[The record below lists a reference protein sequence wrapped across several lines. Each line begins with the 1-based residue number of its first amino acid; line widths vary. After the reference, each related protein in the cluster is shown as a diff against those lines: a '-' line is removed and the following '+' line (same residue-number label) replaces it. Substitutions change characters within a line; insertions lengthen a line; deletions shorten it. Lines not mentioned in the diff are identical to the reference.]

1 MLKKIFFGVIF
12 ILIICLSNLVTHNY
26 TVNLIKNDYD
36 IVIKDCFINKEKSSN
51 IKIDIIK
58 EENGFIT
65 KIKNESDCYNLE
77 KLELKIESLNKGS
90 ADTVY
95 ININKND
102 NYTYLLNSY
111 NFAYSYLYVHKT
123 KHNSRYQHNKHLE
136 SLLLQ

>member
-1 MLKKIFFGVIF
+1 M
-12 ILIICLSNLVTHNY
+12 IIYLSNLVTHNY

-36 IVIKDCFINKEKSSN
+36 IVIKDCFINKQKSSN

-58 EENGFIT
+58 EVNGFIT

-95 ININKND
+95 ININKKIPSYHSAEILVND
-102 NYTYLLNSY
+102 IKSDSFKLLEYRIIDFS
-111 NFAYSYLYVHKT
+111 F
-123 KHNSRYQHNKHLE
+123 
-136 SLLLQ
+136 

>member
-1 MLKKIFFGVIF
+1 MSNFELIPMLKKIFFGVIF
-12 ILIICLSNLVTHNY
+12 ILIIYLSNLVTHNY

-95 ININKND
+95 ININKKIPSYHSAEILVND
-102 NYTYLLNSY
+102 IKSDSFKLLEYRIIDFS
-111 NFAYSYLYVHKT
+111 F
-123 KHNSRYQHNKHLE
+123 
-136 SLLLQ
+136 